1 MDQHPL
7 PETRGMRIAVATYRS
22 RRIVCFDQL
31 GRTVAAWWTL
41 QLFNALKNDK
51 TATVKGL
58 MNSLAS
64 VGQSVGLVYAL
75 AAIVGMVSI
84 VVMLMRLD
92 EDEAVLPGI
101 AYVMALPS
109 LISPLFSAY
118 ATHMIIEAFH
128 TTVKMD
134 FAKLGGDV
142 AQLLVISIIAGIFAL
157 VVILLFTFLPFSAR
171 VGKRLSP
178 IIAIGLITI
187 GIAALAFISFW
198 LVGLAQ
204 EPTNPAFGS

>member
-7 PETRGMRIAVATYRS
+7 PETRGMRIAVS
-22 RRIVCFDQL
+22 QRIAPAVSFALTNL
-31 GRTVAAWWTL
+31 GGLLAAWWTL

-64 VGQSVGLVYAL
+64 LANLLDSFTL

-142 AQLLVISIIAGIFAL
+142 AQLLVI
-157 VVILLFTFLPFSAR
+157 
-171 VGKRLSP
+171 
-178 IIAIGLITI
+178 
-187 GIAALAFISFW
+187 
-198 LVGLAQ
+198 
-204 EPTNPAFGS
+204 